1 MLFTWLEK
9 ERRKYHVSIINPFNS
24 SKKFDLSNKNIVYTF
39 ASRVDKEIGEKLPIV
54 NLTCNQN
61 YVQYLL
67 GKRFERLVNLKSN
80 EAIVYFFDVYFIVL
94 CFRVPILIIL
104 HFVIPSC
111 RDNNVR
117 ASFSIHP
124 NFFKSWSAKRRVPF
138 KMNKTFSRFTFPLNR
153 CVYIYIYIQP
163 TRENESSIRA
173 EVIRS

>member
-1 MLFTWLEK
+1 MQSKLRAIFTWKTIRTSCEFK
-9 ERRKYHVSIINPFNS
+9 EQRSYRVFLRRVFY
-24 SKKFDLSNKNIVYTF
+24 
-39 ASRVDKEIGEKLPIV
+39 R
-54 NLTCNQN
+54 
-61 YVQYLL
+61 
-67 GKRFERLVNLKSN
+67 
-80 EAIVYFFDVYFIVL
+80 VL

-124 NFFKSWSAKRRVPF
+124 NFFNKSWSAKRRVPF

-153 CVYIYIYIQP
+153 CVSTYTYIYIQP